1 MTSTSRR
8 ETKQAL
14 RARRSTC
21 PPAQD
26 LERVDGGGKSVDGMD
41 KIVLWMVGGG
51 QDPGAYHASEV
62 ELEWRLEGE
71 HVVTGTNRQD

>member
-1 MTSTSRR
+1 
-8 ETKQAL
+8 
-14 RARRSTC
+14 
-21 PPAQD
+21 
-26 LERVDGGGKSVDGMD
+26 MD